1 MKIINCRLPNVYEIY
16 TKRFSD
22 SRGSFT
28 EAFNSKEIKNIT
40 GKEFKVCQ
48 VNKSISKKGV
58 LRGLHFQKNSPQ
70 SKIVLVTK
78 GRIQDV
84 IVNIDKKSKYFGK
97 FETFDISSKKGNC
110 LFIPSNYAHGFLALD
125 DLNEVIYLV
134 DEFWDQKDEK
144 TLMYNDKELNID
156 WALKDNLN
164 LSKKDLNGINLG
176 SL

>member
-78 GRIQDV
+78 GRIQEGKGSFRHLQGESYPRTEKCQEQN
-84 IVNIDKKSKYFGK
+84 VN
-97 FETFDISSKKGNC
+97 E
-110 LFIPSNYAHGFLALD
+110 
-125 DLNEVIYLV
+125 
-134 DEFWDQKDEK
+134 
-144 TLMYNDKELNID
+144 
-156 WALKDNLN
+156 
-164 LSKKDLNGINLG
+164 G
-176 SL
+176 SCQ